1 MEIQNLVEEFTLN
14 DAELKHDIA
23 IPGYMGKTTHVI
35 IFQDKEANT
44 YYWVTASYPSTFV
57 EGHIYNIKAKLDR
70 TRGNRLSYVR
80 IIKSSTSGDN
90 PKSEQQ
96 DVKPDAEDVLLG
108 LVNY

>member
-23 IPGYMGKTTHVI
+23 IPGYMGRTTHVI

-44 YYWVTASYPSTFV
+44 YYWVTTSYPAEFV
-57 EGHIYNIKAKLDR
+57 EGKIYNIKAKLDR
-70 TRGNRLSYVR
+70 TRGNRLSYVK
-80 IIKSSTSGDN
+80 IIQQCDN
-90 PKSEQQ
+90 PKSEQP